1 MWRGDVLTRGSD
13 VRSNM
18 ILNRVNWSCKRAW
31 NLRRVNQYPYK
42 PFSVIRTNRSPLSV
56 QTVLRYPYKPFSE
69 CKHFSVAQ
77 MFLNKDVF
85 FVQPSVTLSQQWEEI
100 A

>member
-18 ILNRVNWSCKRAW
+18 ILNRVNWSCKCAW

-42 PFSVIRTNRSPLSV
+42 
-56 QTVLRYPYKPFSE
+56 
-69 CKHFSVAQ
+69 HFSVAQ
-77 MFLNKDVF
+77 TFLNKGVF
-85 FVQPSVTLSQQWEEI
+85 LVQPSVKLSQQWEEI